1 MAVKQIMEVDASEAS
16 MTYSLK
22 NLATLDKFRCDRGVH
37 FYGACTIPN
46 HIMMMLEFVPC
57 GSLMDFSNKRP
68 ELSDEIEAKILLNEA
83 KGLAY
88 LHVNDTLHRDI
99 KPDNVLV
106 FSLER
111 SLRSTGS

>member
-1 MAVKQIMEVDASEAS
+1 

-68 ELSDEIEAKILLNEA
+68 ELSDEIEAKILLDEA